1 MTFTPN
7 AAMMD
12 FLVLSVI
19 AESDAYGYQISQII
33 RRAVPS
39 KDSTLYPVLKRLQEN
54 QYVETYD
61 QQYQGRNRRYYR
73 ITPAGRQRQEE
84 LIKEWETFK
93 FIIDDIVKGG
103 FADDQK

>member
-1 MTFTPN
+1 MTFTAN
-7 AAMMD
+7 SSMMD

-19 AESDAYGYQISQII
+19 AEGDAYGYQISQII
-33 RRAVPS
+33 KRAILS

-54 QYVETYD
+54 RYVETYD

-73 ITPAGRQRQEE
+73 ITPNGRQRQQE
-84 LIKEWETFK
+84 LVKEWETFK

-103 FADDQK
+103 ISDDQK